1 MQESVYQQRHEIPV
15 DEGIILDS
23 DDVRLRRRMKKKS
36 VLRHM
41 QTRSSASIR
50 EFHRQ
55 VCISACSSKK
65 LMAYTITVVHII
77 GKL

>member
-41 QTRSSASIR
+41 KTRSSASI
-50 EFHRQ
+50 
-55 VCISACSSKK
+55 
-65 LMAYTITVVHII
+65 
-77 GKL
+77 